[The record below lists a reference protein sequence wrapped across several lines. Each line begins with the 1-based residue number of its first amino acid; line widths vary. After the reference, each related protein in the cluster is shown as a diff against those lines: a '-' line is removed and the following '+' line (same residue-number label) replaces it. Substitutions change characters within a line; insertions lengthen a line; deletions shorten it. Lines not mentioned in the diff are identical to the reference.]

1 MFNIYNRVTMNQV
14 ARLKCPFLGRLPNGF
29 AKRAGSSLF
38 SYAESCPVM
47 TQMLA
52 RHASS
57 KQMDSEA
64 EGAKCPFLAEMKDLK
79 TVEDGEENENVIER
93 SSTQLQGIKTNDS
106 IPLKASSK
114 DQVDTTPA
122 KDEADKGTILDA
134 IKHLPTKNPAE
145 LEKENAELKLAMK
158 QQAISMSQKKFNKD
172 GKFDYEEFLKAE
184 VDGKKKDHT
193 YRIFKKVV
201 RDANEFPY
209 AKEYSEPAEPSEK
222 NSDGQ
227 PISVWCSNDYLGMSR
242 HPKVQEAVIDTVLK
256 HGTGAGGTRNISGN
270 STFHENLEKQLGK
283 LHNKEAG
290 LLFTSCYVANHSTL
304 YTLGQA
310 LPGCEIYSDA
320 GNHASMI
327 QGVRDSGAPKF
338 IFRHNDPE
346 HLEELLKKS
355 DPAVPKIVVFETVHS
370 MTGAVCP
377 LKDLCDVAHRYNA
390 LTFVDEV
397 HAVGLYGRH
406 GAGVAERDG
415 CLDDIDIV
423 TGTLGKAFGMIGGYI
438 AGSAHLVD
446 MVRSFAAGF
455 IFTTALPPMVLNGAI
470 TSINILSSEEGRA
483 LRHKHQDA
491 VKELRNKL
499 ISAGLPVVHCPSHI
513 IPIHVGNPQAST
525 RVANQLLE
533 KHGMYV
539 QAINYPTVPRG
550 EEKLRIAPTPFH
562 TTDMMDEFV
571 ASLTK
576 VWQESGLNF
585 DQSICPVQCEY
596 CRMPWKL
603 DAMSCRE
610 KEFISKGMN
619 ISSLNENAVI
629 VSQAC

>member
-1 MFNIYNRVTMNQV
+1 MNQV

-57 KQMDSEA
+57 KQIDSEGTA
-64 EGAKCPFLAEMKDLK
+64 EEAKCPFLAEMKDIK
-79 TVEDGEENENVIER
+79 AVDNVEENENVIER
-93 SSTQLQGIKTNDS
+93 ISTQLQGVKHNDS
-106 IPLKASSK
+106 TARTSSTEK
-114 DQVDTTPA
+114 LDKKSQG
-122 KDEADKGTILDA
+122 DEADKGGLLDA
-134 IKHLPTKNPAE
+134 IKHLPTKNPVD
-145 LEKENAELKLAMK
+145 LKENAELKLAMK
-158 QQAISMSQKKFNKD
+158 QQADSMNQKKYNQD
-172 GKFDYEEFLKAE
+172 GKFNYDAFLKE
-184 VDGKKKDHT
+184 QIDGKKRDHT
-193 YRIFKKVV
+193 YRIFKKVL

-209 AKEYSEPAEPSEK
+209 AREYSEPAPPNET
-222 NSDGQ
+222 NDGQ

-270 STFHENLEKQLGK
+270 SIFHEKLEKQLAE
-283 LHNKEAG
+283 LHQKEAG

-346 HLEELLKKS
+346 HLEELLQKS

-406 GAGVAERDG
+406 GAGVGERDG
-415 CLDDIDIV
+415 CLDGIDIV

-438 AGSAHLVD
+438 AGSSHLVD
-446 MVRSFAAGF
+446 MVRSYAAGF

-470 TSINILSSEEGRA
+470 TSIGILSSEEGRN
-483 LRHKHQDA
+483 LRHKHQSA

-525 RVANQLLE
+525 HVANQLIE
-533 KHGMYV
+533 KFGKYV

-562 TTDMMDEFV
+562 TTEMMDEFV
-571 ASLTK
+571 DALTK

-585 DQSICPVQCEY
+585 NQDICPVQCEY

-619 ISSLNENAVI
+619 VSSLNENMSV